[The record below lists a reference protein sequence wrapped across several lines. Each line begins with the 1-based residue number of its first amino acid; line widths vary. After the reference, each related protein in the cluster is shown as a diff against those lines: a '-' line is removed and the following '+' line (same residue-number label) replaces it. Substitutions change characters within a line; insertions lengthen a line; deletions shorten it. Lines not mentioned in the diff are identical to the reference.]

1 MALILVF
8 SAVIYGVRG
17 VYYSTMSE
25 TGVPVTLTAT
35 ATAAVAVFGYTPDM
49 FMSLWCGRI
58 LDTYGYQGGYKRLF
72 LLMLFFACLA
82 VCVCLVMHHQA

>member
-1 MALILVF
+1 M
-8 SAVIYGVRG
+8 
-17 VYYSTMSE
+17 
-25 TGVPVTLTAT
+25 TLTAT

-58 LDTYGYQGGYKRLF
+58 LDTYGYQGGYKRIF

-82 VCVCLVMHHQA
+82 VCVCLVMLWYQRKLAKKETEGFVKEQGT